1 MAAVNG
7 SIYIYYA
14 HFIKDFTLTITKS
27 DGTTTVYTKDGLTL
41 NEANDRYELN
51 AIALYGNE
59 KTFTVEGEGFIRHEV
74 QFSGSA
80 ITNIYLQPSK
90 LYAYEI
96 DGSGSYGYLAAL
108 PPVVNKSLVY
118 NSNGNFE
125 GNLGGAYIYGE
136 RPTAVSGDQITINA
150 YIEPT

>member
-1 MAAVNG
+1 MPAVD
-7 SIYIYYA
+7 SHIYIYYA
-14 HFIKDFTLTITKS
+14 HFIKDFTLTITKQA
-27 DGTTTVYTKDGLTL
+27 GTTTIYTKADATLDEDG
-41 NEANDRYELN
+41 DCYEIVHMN
-51 AIALYGNE
+51 SGSE
-59 KTFTVEGEGFIRHEV
+59 TFTIEGEGFVPREGELGGNADI
-74 QFSGSA
+74 
-80 ITNIYLQPSK
+80 NMYLQPSN

-108 PPVVNKSLVY
+108 PPVVDKSLLY

-136 RPTAVSGDQITINA
+136 KPTAVSGDQITINA